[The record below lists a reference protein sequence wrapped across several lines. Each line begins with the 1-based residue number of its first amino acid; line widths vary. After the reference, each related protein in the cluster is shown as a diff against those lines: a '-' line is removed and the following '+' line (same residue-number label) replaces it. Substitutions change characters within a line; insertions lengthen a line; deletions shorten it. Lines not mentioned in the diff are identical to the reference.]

1 MTNNEN
7 MKVAQCL
14 FARWG
19 KELLADWRIHG
30 LLEAL
35 REKVAASGRVAR
47 ELGLVAACKHCEE
60 EEGGSCCGAGIE
72 DRYTPHLL
80 LINLLLGRT
89 LPADR
94 RFADSCH
101 FLGTDGCTLM
111 AREILC
117 INYLCPNLQRSLAHE
132 NLVRLQATTGEEM
145 ETVFRLH
152 EAVKR
157 FLADRSRDLRP

>member
-1 MTNNEN
+1 MTSNEN

-19 KELLADWRIHG
+19 KELLADSRIHG

-35 REKVAASGRVAR
+35 REKVEASGRVAR

-72 DRYTPHLL
+72 DHYTPHLL

-89 LPADR
+89 LPPTAASPTAAIFSVR
-94 RFADSCH
+94 TAVRSQ
-101 FLGTDGCTLM
+101 LGTSCVSTTCAPTSSDHSPMRTSCASRPQPAKKWKPSFGCTK
-111 AREILC
+111 
-117 INYLCPNLQRSLAHE
+117 P
-132 NLVRLQATTGEEM
+132 
-145 ETVFRLH
+145 
-152 EAVKR
+152 
-157 FLADRSRDLRP
+157 

>member
-1 MTNNEN
+1 MTSNEN

-19 KELLADWRIHG
+19 KELLADSRIHG

-35 REKVAASGRVAR
+35 REKVEASGRVAR

-72 DRYTPHLL
+72 DHYTPHLL

-89 LPADR
+89 LPPDR
-94 RFADSCH
+94 RLSGSCC

-111 AREILC
+111 ARHILC

-152 EAVKR
+152 EAVKQ
-157 FLADRSRDLRP
+157 FLVEREHDH

>member
-1 MTNNEN
+1 MTSKEN
-7 MKVAQCL
+7 MKVAQGL

-19 KELLADWRIHG
+19 KELLADSRIHG

-72 DRYTPHLL
+72 DRYPPHLL

-89 LPADR
+89 LPPDR
-94 RFADSCH
+94 RLSDSCY
-101 FLGTDGCTLM
+101 FLGTEGCTLT
-111 AREILC
+111 ARHVLC

-152 EAVKR
+152 ETVKQ
-157 FLADRSRDLRP
+157 FLVEREHDH